1 MVKYLV
7 AILGITFVCGAMSV
21 TARAEVLRDP
31 TTPPAEFM
39 PDATQGGPVVTSPVL
54 QSVMLG
60 TQQKSAIIS
69 GKLVQL
75 GKPYEQ
81 YVLVKLTETEA
92 VLRAADGASK
102 VLKMQFMVE
111 KLPANQGLQSAGVSK
126 LKTKAN
132 NK

>member
-31 TTPPAEFM
+31 TTPPAAFM
-39 PDATQGGPVVTSPVL
+39 PEATQAGAETPVL

-60 TQQKSAIIS
+60 QQQKAAIIS

-81 YVLVKLTETEA
+81 YVLVKLSETEA
-92 VLRAADGASK
+92 VLRAEDGANK

-111 KLPANQGLQSAGVSK
+111 KRPANQALRSASVNK
-126 LKTKAN
+126 LKTKA
-132 NK
+132 KK